1 MELAEQQSKRL
12 QGVKNETKS
21 KINYYISSMLESRVV
36 LEDSTS
42 VEKFEITVFNK
53 NSSDFVFIDALTEIG
68 NLELYD
74 NPNIEMTLEGI
85 EKNVTIIKPSEFLTF
100 TVVFKYKDGADTTN
114 NVLNNKIGKADC
126 MYDNEL
132 GMYQS
137 ELNKQFIEGGGKAD
151 YFDGGII
158 DISKKL

>member
-1 MELAEQQSKRL
+1 MEIAK
-12 QGVKNETKS
+12 G
-21 KINYYISSMLESRVV
+21 KIGN
-36 LEDSTS
+36 
-42 VEKFEITVFNK
+42 
-53 NSSDFVFIDALTEIG
+53 ALTSTAK
-68 NLELYD
+68 NHVVAVANDLYD
-74 NPNIEMTLEGI
+74 EDLN
-85 EKNVTIIKPSEFLTF
+85 KYQSE
-100 TVVFKYKDGADTTN
+100 
-114 NVLNNKIGKADC
+114 LNNMIGKTDC

>member
-1 MELAEQQSKRL
+1 MEIAK
-12 QGVKNETKS
+12 G
-21 KINYYISSMLESRVV
+21 KIGN
-36 LEDSTS
+36 
-42 VEKFEITVFNK
+42 
-53 NSSDFVFIDALTEIG
+53 ALTSTAK
-68 NLELYD
+68 NHVVAVANDLYD
-74 NPNIEMTLEGI
+74 EELN
-85 EKNVTIIKPSEFLTF
+85 KYQSE
-100 TVVFKYKDGADTTN
+100 
-114 NVLNNKIGKADC
+114 LNNMIGKTDC